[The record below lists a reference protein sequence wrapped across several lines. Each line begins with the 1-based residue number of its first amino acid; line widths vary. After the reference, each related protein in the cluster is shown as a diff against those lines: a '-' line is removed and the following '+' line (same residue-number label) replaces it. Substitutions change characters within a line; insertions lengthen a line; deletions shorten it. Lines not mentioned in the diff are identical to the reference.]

1 MQTGGDLKVFA
12 QVHFSPKTPSFCTR
26 SATATQ
32 KTTLHSEAHCAVSLF
47 ASRAPLM
54 RVASVRHDSGAQI
67 TGILT
72 RPSQLGS
79 ARWAG
84 IGGGRGLQAHFY
96 SPGRAVKAG
105 VRQTRGRGRAAGR
118 GARGRGWGGKSGTPF
133 SFAAAHW

>member
-1 MQTGGDLKVFA
+1 
-12 QVHFSPKTPSFCTR
+12 
-26 SATATQ
+26 
-32 KTTLHSEAHCAVSLF
+32 
-47 ASRAPLM
+47 M

-84 IGGGRGLQAHFY
+84 VGGIGGGRGLRAHFH

-105 VRQTRGRGRAAGR
+105 VSTNERKGQSSGTGVSGVG
-118 GARGRGWGGKSGTPF
+118 GEGKSGTPF